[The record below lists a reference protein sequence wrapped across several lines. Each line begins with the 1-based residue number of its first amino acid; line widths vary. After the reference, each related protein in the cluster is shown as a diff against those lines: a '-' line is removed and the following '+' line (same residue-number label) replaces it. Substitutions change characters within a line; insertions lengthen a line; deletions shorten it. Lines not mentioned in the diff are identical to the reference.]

1 MTKFVENSASYA
13 SLKEAVSAALDKR
26 IDELFSSDEF
36 IGEMYKKHPG
46 RKDHEANLKHADDEE
61 AAQKDTEDDDMENPS
76 NETKG
81 GPSGSA
87 SRKADD

>member
-1 MTKFVENSASYA
+1 MTKFVENSGSYA
-13 SLKEAVSAALDKR
+13 SIKEAVSEALNKR

-46 RKDHEANLKHADDEE
+46 REDHEDNLSQSDDQE
-61 AAQKDTEDDDMENPS
+61 AVQKDKKSDDMENPS
-76 NETKG
+76 NMKKG

-87 SRKADD
+87 TRKADD